1 MNWEIQLSRP
11 VCTRRSLL
19 PKRICTLG
27 EAVDMIDETLPE
39 DLRLQ
44 PDWQAVKDM
53 LVTAAEMR
61 TGRAVEAATAS
72 LEDALQGEGWLSKLS
87 R

>member
-1 MNWEIQLSRP
+1 
-11 VCTRRSLL
+11 
-19 PKRICTLG
+19 
-27 EAVDMIDETLPE
+27 MIDETLPE

-44 PDWQAVKDM
+44 PGWQDRKG
-53 LVTAAEMR
+53 VTAAEMR